1 MKKVRSISS
10 FKLDMNVNAEMT
22 KWKKFEKIDFLIK

>member
-10 FKLDMNVNAEMT
+10 FRLDMSANAEMT
-22 KWKKFEKIDFLIK
+22 KWKKFEEIDFLVK